1 MIEKYYIGQ
10 PFFKTTLN
18 SDLVD
23 TINNHMDNLLKNN
36 NQVSVVNTLSG
47 KITSEWD
54 SIWFIDVDKKNE
66 I

>member
-47 KITSEWD
+47 KITSEL
-54 SIWFIDVDKKNE
+54 VY
-66 I
+66 